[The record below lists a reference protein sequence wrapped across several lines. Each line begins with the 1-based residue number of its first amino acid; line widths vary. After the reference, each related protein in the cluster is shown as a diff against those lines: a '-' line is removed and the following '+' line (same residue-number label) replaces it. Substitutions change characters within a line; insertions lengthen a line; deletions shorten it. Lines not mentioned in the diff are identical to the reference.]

1 MAYRSEPGVQTMIDN
16 LPEKT
21 GKSLEQWFKIL
32 AASKLEKH
40 GEMMKLL
47 KGEHGVTHGFANMIC
62 LIYREESAA
71 TPPPGGDDLV
81 EIQYAKK
88 QELKPIYDK
97 LLAAALKLG
106 KDVEVAPKKNSVSL
120 RRKKQFAL
128 IQPTTKTRIDL
139 GIQLKGQAPKGK
151 LESGEMWNGMCTHR
165 IQLTSAK
172 DVDAEVLEWMKKA
185 YEAAG

>member
-1 MAYRSEPGVQTMIDN
+1 MIAN

-21 GKSLEQWFKIL
+21 GKSLEEWFKVL
-32 AASKLEKH
+32 AASQLEKH

-71 TPPPGGDDLV
+71 MPPPGGDDLV
-81 EIQYAKK
+81 ETQYAKK
-88 QELKPIYDK
+88 QELKPIYDA
-97 LLAAALKLG
+97 LLTAALKLG
-106 KDVEVAPKKNSVSL
+106 ADVEVAPKKNSVSL

-139 GIQLKGQAPKGK
+139 GIQLKGQPPRGK
-151 LESGEMWNGMCTHR
+151 LESGEMWGGMCTHR
-165 IQLTSAK
+165 IQLFSPA
-172 DVDAEVLEWMKKA
+172 DVDAEVLDWMKKA
-185 YEAAG
+185 YAAAG